1 MHAHTLDGAPL
12 PDSMPRQT
20 SGNRNKLAAGV
31 LLLQKGLFDL
41 GAMSLALAAATTPP
55 LADMTPRRPPR
66 CICSK
71 DDLILLTVMFL
82 GSQLTQ
88 ASHIML
94 LRTTMW
100 FKGSNGTADYVS
112 VLPVLLT
119 HYVLAH

>member
-1 MHAHTLDGAPL
+1 
-12 PDSMPRQT
+12 MPRQT
-20 SGNRNKLAAGV
+20 SGSRNKLAAGV

-55 LADMTPRRPPR
+55 LADMIPRRPPR

-100 FKGSNGTADYVS
+100 FRGSNGTADYVS

-119 HYVLAH
+119 HCVSRSLSVSVDCASCS